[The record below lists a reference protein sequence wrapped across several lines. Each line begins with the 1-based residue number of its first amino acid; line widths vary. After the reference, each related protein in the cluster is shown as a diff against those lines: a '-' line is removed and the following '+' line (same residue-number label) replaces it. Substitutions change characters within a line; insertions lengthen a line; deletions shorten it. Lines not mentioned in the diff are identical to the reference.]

1 MNMRPSSPSPDRSAP
16 LRAPRRVL
24 PGLRRPGAVVA
35 LAAFALLG
43 GCASGPP
50 KATRRAPEVV
60 RAEVERLLPPKTT
73 DRSGWAADIERAFS
87 ELDLDPST
95 SHLCAVLA
103 VAGQESSFDPDPAV
117 PGLGRIALAEIDR
130 RAGEHHVPAVLVHA
144 ALRLESPDGR
154 SYRTRI
160 DAVRTEGELSRIY
173 EDLIGSVPL
182 GRRLFA
188 DANPVRTGGPMQVSV
203 AFAERWARDH
213 RAPPDL
219 DGPVRREVFTRRGG
233 LFFGIAHLLA
243 YPVSYDRMLYRF
255 ADYNAG
261 WYASRNAAFQNA
273 LALASG
279 RSLVLDGDLV
289 RYDDGAAGATERAAD
304 ALAPALGLDT
314 RAIRR
319 ALEQGE
325 QPGFE
330 TSELYRGVFT
340 LADRKAGHTLPRAML
355 PRITLESPK
364 ITRTLTTAWFAER
377 VEQRYRQCLAAAAR
391 TP

>member
-1 MNMRPSSPSPDRSAP
+1 MNVRPISRTPARSAP
-16 LRAPRRVL
+16 PRTTSRVPAGRRRAWALV
-24 PGLRRPGAVVA
+24 AVTV
-35 LAAFALLG
+35 FALLA

-50 KATRRAPEVV
+50 PAAKRPPEAV
-60 RAEVERLLPPKTT
+60 RAEIERLLPPKTS
-73 DRSGWAADIERAFS
+73 DRAGWAEDIQRAFS
-87 ELDLDPST
+87 ALDLDPGT

-103 VAGQESSFDPDPAV
+103 VAGQESSFDPDPVV

-203 AFAERWARDH
+203 AFAERWAHDH
-213 RAPPDL
+213 PVPPEL
-219 DGPVRREVFTRRGG
+219 EGPVRREVFTRRGG
-233 LFFGIAHLLA
+233 LHFGIAHLLA

-279 RSLVLDGDLV
+279 RTLVLDGDLV
-289 RYDDGAAGATERAAD
+289 RYDNGAVGATERAAD
-304 ALAPALGLDT
+304 ALAPAPGLDT

-330 TSELYRGVFT
+330 TSDLYRSVFA
-340 LADRKAGHTLPRAML
+340 LADRKAGRTLPRAML
-355 PRITLESPK
+355 PRIRLESPK

-377 VEQRYRQCLAAAAR
+377 VEQRYRQCLATAAR
-391 TP
+391 SP